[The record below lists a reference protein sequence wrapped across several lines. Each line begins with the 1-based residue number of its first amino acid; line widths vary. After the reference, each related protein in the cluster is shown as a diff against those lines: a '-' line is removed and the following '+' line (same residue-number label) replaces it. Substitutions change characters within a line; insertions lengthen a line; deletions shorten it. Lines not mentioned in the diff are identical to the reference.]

1 MTANLLDTRICTYLK
16 GTTSY
21 KGYRKK
27 YLMVEPE
34 KNHEDQLVQPVYFTY
49 KKPRTQELT

>member
-1 MTANLLDTRICTYLK
+1 
-16 GTTSY
+16 
-21 KGYRKK
+21 
-27 YLMVEPE
+27 MVDPE